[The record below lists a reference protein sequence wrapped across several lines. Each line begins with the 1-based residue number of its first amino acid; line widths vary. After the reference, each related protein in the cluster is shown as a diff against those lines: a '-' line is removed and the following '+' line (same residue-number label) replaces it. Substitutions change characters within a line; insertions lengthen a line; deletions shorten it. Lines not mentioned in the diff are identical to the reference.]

1 MLKIK
6 NMRIISLLLLLLITV
21 AATAQDNS
29 FVPPD
34 ISCNGLIIM
43 DDLMREP
50 VGCPT
55 IETALQLLK
64 EDPMAYLYGEPEG
77 DGVYGSYGMSM
88 AYEILRQGYAPKVM
102 FSQEERD
109 ALADELVQIYLHGTD
124 VQAKLALSELSQ
136 AADPQISKYGHDVPY
151 TRGFDLLY
159 EIYEV
164 LAVDPAELI
173 CMNAKCSRTAG
184 RANSVLGVIRASGG
198 QEGREYAARAVEAAH
213 KAWEASERRKTQR
226 LQN

>member
-1 MLKIK
+1 MLKVK
-6 NMRIISLLLLLLITV
+6 NMRITSLLLLLLITV

-29 FVPPD
+29 FVSPD

-55 IETALQLLK
+55 IEKALRLLK
-64 EDPMAYLYGEPEG
+64 EDPLAYRYGG
-77 DGVYGSYGMSM
+77 QDVNGTYGWYSMSM
-88 AYEILRQGYAPKVM
+88 AYEILRQGYAPKVV

-109 ALADELVQIYLHGTD
+109 ALADELVQLYLHGTD
-124 VQAKLALSELSQ
+124 VQAQVALHLLRG
-136 AADPQISKYGHDVPY
+136 AADPRISKYGHDVPY

-173 CMNAKCSRTAG
+173 CMNAVCSRTAG
-184 RANSVLGVIRASGG
+184 RANSVLGAIRASGG
-198 QEGREYAARAVEAAH
+198 QKGREYAARAVEAAH
-213 KAWEASERRKTQR
+213 EAWEASERRKTQR
-226 LQN
+226 